1 MYGIHTLILKHSLNL
16 EQVAA
21 ILCYDRDGFYLKL
34 QQIKANESYIF
45 NLRTSAVRKLDI
57 VVTKLYN
64 SSFDVCLRLQVAP
77 MDIIANHKTEA
88 IFELTNEN
96 IKAFL
101 NGLNVLLNQ
110 LFDVYPFIEKTYEGW
125 QVNYIEY
132 SANLYSE
139 NVALTLEMMKKNTKD
154 VQAKCFKDEDGYTL
168 SISKKAKHRRNSS
181 TTVYNKAEAVKALHK
196 SDYESLRQD
205 VDGYIRFE
213 RQLGRAYLWNQL
225 AGKDKSKD
233 NLDYFLNNSIARHV
247 LASGYSSKF
256 AVGDFYS
263 LDYIKKLVKN
273 KTLKNYAESATKA
286 RSIRCTK
293 VKATNGKGLSVSTNN
308 KRIKEFDSLGIAP
321 VAIPIRKNIDVLFNP
336 IPRSWLSD
344 EIIIEKRLNLL
355 SVLSDEEIYQLTS
368 KRSA

>member
-1 MYGIHTLILKHSLNL
+1 MYGIHTLILKYGLNL
-16 EQVAA
+16 EQTAA
-21 ILCYDRDGFYLKL
+21 ILCYDLDRFYSKL
-34 QQIKANESYIF
+34 RQLKANESYIF
-45 NLRTSAVRKLDI
+45 NLLTSAVRKMDI

-64 SSFDVCLRLQVAP
+64 SSFDVCLRIQIAP
-77 MDIIANHKTEA
+77 ADIIANHKTEA
-88 IFELTNEN
+88 IFELSEAN

-110 LFDVYPFIEKTYEGW
+110 LFDVYPFIKKTYRAW

-132 SANLYSE
+132 SANLYSS
-139 NVALTLEMMKKNTKD
+139 NVNLAIEMLKKNTKD
-154 VQAKCFKDEDGYTL
+154 VQAKYFMSDDGYTL

-196 SDYESLRQD
+196 ADYSALKDD
-205 VDGYIRFE
+205 VDGYIRYE
-213 RQLGRAYLWNQL
+213 RQLGRAYLWNQI
-225 AGKDKSKD
+225 AKKEESND
-233 NLDYFLNNSIARHV
+233 NLDYFLDNSIAKHV

-286 RSIRCTK
+286 RSIKCTK
-293 VKATNGKGLSVSTNN
+293 NKAKDGRGLSVSTNN
-308 KRIKEFDSLGIAP
+308 KRIKAFDSMGIAP
-321 VAIPIRKNIDVLFNP
+321 VAIPYRDKTDVLFNP
-336 IPRSWLSD
+336 VPRDWLSD
-344 EIIIEKRLNLL
+344 EIIIEKRLNWL